1 MRKRWLRA
9 TLVGSIGVHVL
20 ALYWP
25 RVDVPGTLEGGD
37 KLTHVLLFGV
47 PVLAAVLALRRPWL
61 VVALLTLHAP
71 LSEWAQS
78 ALLPDRSGDPADVAA
93 DAVGVMLGVTGGLLA
108 RRRGSPRALVD

>member
-78 ALLPDRSGDPADVAA
+78 ALLPDRSGDPADAVA
-93 DAVGVMLGVTGGLLA
+93 DVVGVLLGVAVGLLA
-108 RRRGSPRALVD
+108 RPRASPRTLVD